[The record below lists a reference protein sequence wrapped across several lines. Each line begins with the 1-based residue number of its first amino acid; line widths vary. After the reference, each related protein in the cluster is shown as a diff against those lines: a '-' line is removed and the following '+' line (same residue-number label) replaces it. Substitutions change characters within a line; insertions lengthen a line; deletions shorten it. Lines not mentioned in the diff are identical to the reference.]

1 MEAIHATTI
10 IAVRRGDRVVMA
22 GDGQVTA
29 GNTVLKAR
37 AKKVRTMYNGQIVA
51 GFAGSAADAFT
62 LFELFEKK
70 IEEFHGDLPRAA
82 VELAK
87 NWRSDKAL
95 RRLDAMMLVANKK
108 KTFMLSGS
116 GDVIEPDEGVIG
128 IGSGGSF
135 AHAAAKALYD
145 NTDLGPAAIAERA
158 MKIAAQICI
167 YTNNNITLEEL
178 A

>member
-10 IAVRRGDRVVMA
+10 IAVRRGDKVVMA
-22 GDGQVTA
+22 GDGQVTSGA
-29 GNTVLKAR
+29 TVLKSRAR
-37 AKKVRTMYNGQIVA
+37 KVRTMYNGQIVA
-51 GFAGSAADAFT
+51 GFAGTAADAFT

-95 RRLDAMMLVANKK
+95 RQLDALMLVANKK
-108 KTFMLSGS
+108 KTFLLSGT

-128 IGSGGSF
+128 IGSGGSY

-145 NTDLGPAAIAERA
+145 NTTLAPAEIAEKA

-167 YTNNNITLEEL
+167 YTNGHITLEEL